1 MEGDLAFQPI
11 KTASKAREMCTLENK
26 LGAFMLTRDALA
38 QSGVEKE
45 GKVHDEVTELPKKRP
60 RGMIM

>member
-1 MEGDLAFQPI
+1 MEGDLAFQPM
-11 KTASKAREMCTLENK
+11 KTASKATQMCTLESK

-45 GKVHDEVTELPKKRP
+45 GKVHDKVTQLSKKGP
-60 RGMIM
+60 EE